1 MTLQKTGTKSTGA
14 LTSLE
19 REALATL
26 VKEYN
31 SNFRVKA
38 GRVTNVSLETATIG
52 RIVLNDA
59 DGKMYMADATGWV
72 AM

>member
-1 MTLQKTGTKSTGA
+1 MEKIGTGSTGT

-38 GRVTNVSLETATIG
+38 GRVDDVTLETATPG
-52 RIVLNDA
+52 RIVINDA
-59 DGKMYMADATGWV
+59 DGKMYRADDTGWV